1 MSAPPVI
8 LPPSWGE
15 VLDRIRDSINDVLA
29 TSAPELPALPPPASQ
44 DWSTGLDRIDERLV
58 ALDRAVARAEQS
70 ATESDAALA
79 QTAKELED
87 WAQAARILAAQAGG
101 AVS

>member
-8 LPPSWGE
+8 VSPSWGE
-15 VLDRIRDSINDVLA
+15 VLDRIQDSINDVLA
-29 TSAPELPALPPPASQ
+29 TFAPELSALPAPASQ
-44 DWSTGLDRIDERLV
+44 DWSTGLERIDERLA

-70 ATESDAALA
+70 AAKADAALS
-79 QTAKELED
+79 QTARELQD
-87 WAQAARILAAQAGG
+87 WAQAARILAAQAAG